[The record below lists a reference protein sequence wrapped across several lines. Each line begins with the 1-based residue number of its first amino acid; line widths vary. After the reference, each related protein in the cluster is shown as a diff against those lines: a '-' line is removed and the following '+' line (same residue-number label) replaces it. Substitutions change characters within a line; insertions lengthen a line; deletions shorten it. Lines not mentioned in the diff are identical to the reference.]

1 MNNPRRMRHHA
12 RRMRRYGMQPM
23 VVINSGDP
31 LPDLVIVTLAR
42 WLWRYRSEL
51 APLTLA
57 STTALTAWIL
67 HATHPHW
74 WPALTAATVA
84 ATAGAGMVGARLG
97 LAARAERGYA
107 MTVIA
112 ATGGWLAA
120 ATAAGPGREPLPPV
134 LLVGA
139 CVLGVPWWAHRRRRA
154 LADAGQAIQIKRGI
168 WRAVTPESD
177 AQ

>member
-1 MNNPRRMRHHA
+1 MTKPRQMRRHA
-12 RRMRRYGMQPM
+12 RKMRRYGLEPM

-31 LPDLVIVTLAR
+31 LPDLVIVLMTR

-57 STTALTAWIL
+57 AVTALAAWIL

-84 ATAGAGMVGARLG
+84 ATAGAGVAGWRLG
-97 LAARAERGYA
+97 LVTRTERGYA

-120 ATAAGPGREPLPPV
+120 ATAAGPGRESLPRV
-134 LLVGA
+134 LLVR
-139 CVLGVPWWAHRRRRA
+139 V
-154 LADAGQAIQIKRGI
+154 
-168 WRAVTPESD
+168 
-177 AQ
+177 